1 MHRCKEEELDD
12 FEEVDLTYLSSDV
25 LTFKYDTIPAL
36 DSLRSSSVLDWYDL
50 DLERLT
56 ICCHNIQDL
65 TPIKRLSKLK
75 YVNISRNA
83 ISNIKPLTSL
93 CLLEELHLDY
103 NNICLF
109 PRVFAGWIDN
119 RRICTSYVIFAF

>member
-1 MHRCKEEELDD
+1 MSELQRKDSELSSSELCRLLECKEEELDD

-36 DSLRSSSVLDWYDL
+36 DSLRN
-50 DLERLT
+50 LERLT

-109 PRVFAGWIDN
+109 PRVFAG
-119 RRICTSYVIFAF
+119 